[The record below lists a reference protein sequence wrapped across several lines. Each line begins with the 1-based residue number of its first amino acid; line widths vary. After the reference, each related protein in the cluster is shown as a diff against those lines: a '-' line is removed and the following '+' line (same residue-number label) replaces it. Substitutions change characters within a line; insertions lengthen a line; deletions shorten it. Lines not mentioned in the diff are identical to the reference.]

1 MPISASS
8 AQCFVRNFVT
18 GSVFFYVQHLLGIGH
33 LQRALNLVDAI
44 AGEEIA
50 VTLVLGGE
58 PPPWP
63 ISARAERLVQLAPV
77 SARDASFKELV
88 GPGGQP
94 LDQKLEKNRR
104 EALLAAFDAARPDA
118 VVIEGFPFG
127 RRAFRFELEPLLETA
142 RTRRPRPRIIC
153 SLRDIVV
160 VPDNAARRRDIVDRV
175 QADFDFVLVHGDPD
189 FIPLDE
195 SFPAASEIADRLIYT
210 GYISPPDQP
219 DVKDEMGGADE
230 VLVSVGGGAVGGTL
244 LTTAVEARRRG
255 CLSGVIWRL
264 LAGPNLPAG
273 IFDGLA
279 SRLPAGVVLERYR
292 QEFPQMLR
300 RCRVSVSQAGYNTIL
315 NLLAARVP
323 AVVVPF
329 AAERET
335 EQRLRAERLAARG
348 VLELV
353 DEADLTPDR
362 LGRAIQRA
370 IKRGPRAIPVRTDG
384 AQCGATLIRDMIRD
398 PAKVIRRQRDF
409 MPRSHGV
416 MIGG

>member
-1 MPISASS
+1 
-8 AQCFVRNFVT
+8 VT
-18 GSVFFYVQHLLGIGH
+18 GSVLFYVQHLLGIGH
-33 LQRALNLVDAI
+33 LQRALSLVDAI
-44 AGEEIA
+44 ALEGIG

-63 ISARAERLVQLAPV
+63 ISARAERVVQLTPV

-94 LDQKLEKNRR
+94 IDQKVEKSRR

-118 VVIEGFPFG
+118 VVIEAFPFG
-127 RRAFRFELEPLLETA
+127 RRAFRFELEPLLEAA
-142 RTRRPRPRIIC
+142 RARRPRPRILC

-160 VPDNAARRRDIVDRV
+160 VPDEAARRRDIIDRV
-175 QADFDFVLVHGDPD
+175 RADFDFVLVHGDPD

-210 GYISPPDQP
+210 GYISAADQP
-219 DVKDEMGGADE
+219 DAKGETAGADE

-255 CLSGVIWRL
+255 CLDGLTWRL
-264 LAGPNLPAG
+264 LAGPNLPADT
-273 IFDGLA
+273 FERLA
-279 SRLPAGVVLERYR
+279 GGLPAGVVLERYR
-292 QEFPQMLR
+292 PEFPQMLR

-315 NLLAARVP
+315 NILAARAP

-329 AAERET
+329 ASERET

-348 VLELV
+348 VVELV
-353 DEADLTPDR
+353 DEADLTADR
-362 LGRAIQRA
+362 ISRAIERA
-370 IKRGPRAIPVRTDG
+370 IERGPGTIPVHMGG
-384 AQCGATLIRDMIRD
+384 ARCAASLIGNIIRD
-398 PAKVIRRQRDF
+398 PASAVRRQRDF
-409 MPRSHGV
+409 MSRSPGI